1 MTRFTELIQF
11 GKIQNV
17 GGLELSA
24 EKNLMFHWRKISNFA
39 LTKNKYIYIYRL
51 KKKDIDNY
59 FLSQKF
65 LLFVLSLQFTE

>member
-39 LTKNKYIYIYRL
+39 LTKKKIYIYIYIIYIIL
-51 KKKDIDNY
+51 HEKD
-59 FLSQKF
+59 
-65 LLFVLSLQFTE
+65 

>member
-39 LTKNKYIYIYRL
+39 LTKNKYIYIY
-51 KKKDIDNY
+51 ID
-59 FLSQKF
+59 
-65 LLFVLSLQFTE
+65 